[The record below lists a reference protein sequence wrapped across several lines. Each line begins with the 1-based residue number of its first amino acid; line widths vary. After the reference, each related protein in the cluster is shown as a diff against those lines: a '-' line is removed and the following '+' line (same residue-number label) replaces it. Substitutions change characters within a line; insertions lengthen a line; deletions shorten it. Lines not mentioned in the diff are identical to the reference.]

1 MVCQAPPVPDRR
13 WTRRESSIFNKK
25 TLCFLYIIFYGFFLF
40 SLTFFE
46 QSAIIITISPND
58 SVYFLNNDAP
68 SAKRF
73 DGGKGKDVYKAMRA
87 WFLTGPNQMELMEVP
102 DPQLKPGF
110 LVAQV
115 LTAQASVTETNMI
128 TLEENMFGMADRI
141 KKEGK
146 ISLPGHE
153 HVARVVAV
161 NPGSKFKVGDRVS
174 TLAKITCGHCEGC
187 LHDEPR
193 KCANPSWMGVTND
206 GMFSDYVLLQES
218 GLVVVPEVLTN
229 SEAAN
234 LQPLADCV
242 AAVETTRLKEGDSVA
257 IYGAGCLGMST
268 TQIVRAKGAGKVIV
282 VDIKDENLELAKK
295 LGATHTIN
303 GRNQD
308 PIEAIRELTGGGA
321 DLIFDCAGG
330 NPKKGLAGTVVLNQ
344 AIKSVR
350 PEGELHILAMYG
362 DSVLFPIGEA
372 RTYGKLISFAKFTTL
387 HHMEIGAQLIAEKKL
402 DVASM
407 VTHVLYGLEKVPQ
420 MFEITGNKTSVKSL
434 NPAQVVISE

>member
-1 MVCQAPPVPDRR
+1 M
-13 WTRRESSIFNKK
+13 K
-25 TLCFLYIIFYGFFLF
+25 
-40 SLTFFE
+40 
-46 QSAIIITISPND
+46 
-58 SVYFLNNDAP
+58 
-68 SAKRF
+68 
-73 DGGKGKDVYKAMRA
+73 A
-87 WFLTGPNQMELMEVP
+87 WFLTGPNQMELLDTP

-115 LTAQASVTETNMI
+115 LTAQASVTEANMI
-128 TLEENMFGMADRI
+128 SLEENMFGMADRI
-141 KKEGK
+141 KREGK

-174 TLAKITCGHCEGC
+174 TLAKITCGECEGC

-193 KCANPSWMGVTND
+193 KCTNPSWMGVTLD
-206 GMFSDYVLLQES
+206 GMFSEYVLLQES
-218 GLVVVPEVLTN
+218 GLVLVPEVLTN

-242 AAVETTRLKEGDSVA
+242 AAVDSTSLKEGDNVV
-257 IYGAGCLGMST
+257 IFGAGCLGMST

-282 VDIKDENLELAKK
+282 VDIKSENLELAKK
-295 LGATHTIN
+295 LGATHIIN
-303 GRNQD
+303 GREVD
-308 PIEAIRELTGGGA
+308 PVEAIKELTGGGA

-330 NPKKGLAGTVVLNQ
+330 NPKKGLAGTIVLQQ
-344 AIKSVR
+344 ACKSVR

-362 DSVLFPIGEA
+362 DSVEIPIGLMRNYG
-372 RTYGKLISFAKFTTL
+372 RTISFAKFTTL
-387 HHMEIGAQLIAEKKL
+387 KHMAMGAQLIAEKKL

-407 VTHVLYGLEKVPQ
+407 VTHQLKGIEQVPK

-434 NPAQVVISE
+434 NPAQVIISE